1 MPAPSNTRQ
10 NVLLLVAL
18 LFVQLLLMSGSVKG
32 TDGSTLLES
41 WSIRLSSPVV
51 ALARAVGGG
60 ISGMA
65 SGIMD
70 LLGAHS
76 RNAALEAEIGELRAE
91 LRRAR
96 ESSQENVRLRRL
108 LGMREELGASAI
120 AATVVTG
127 KRSGDA
133 EMIVISRGRDDGVA
147 KDLPVVA
154 WGGAVGRV
162 VAVAEGH
169 CKVRLLTDPNSGV
182 GALLQ
187 RNREHGVVFGRGDD
201 RLDLLYVP
209 GFSDVGRGDRVVTSG
224 MDGIFPRGFGIGQVE
239 TIEPQADGGLKIGLE
254 PEVDYGSLE
263 EVLIL
268 LEPPNGGL
276 LAPWRGGEEGL

>member
-18 LFVQLLLMSGSVKG
+18 LFVQLLLMSGSVEG
-32 TDGSTLLES
+32 SDGSTLLES

-51 ALARAVGGG
+51 GLARAVGGG
-60 ISGMA
+60 IGGIA
-65 SGIMD
+65 SGVKD

-76 RNAALEAEIGELRAE
+76 RNASLEAEIEELRAE
-91 LRRAR
+91 LRRSR

-108 LGMREELGASAI
+108 LRMREEMGASAI
-120 AATVVTG
+120 GATVVTG
-127 KRSGDA
+127 KMSGDA
-133 EMIVISRGRDDGVA
+133 EMIVVSRGRVDGVT

-162 VAVAEGH
+162 VAVAPGH
-169 CKVRLLTDPNSGV
+169 SKVRLLTDPNSGV

-187 RNREHGVVFGRGDD
+187 RNRDHGVVVGRGDD
-201 RLDLLYVP
+201 KLDLRYVP

-224 MDGIFPRGFGIGQVE
+224 LDGIFPRGFGIGEVE
-239 TIEPQADGGLKIGLE
+239 TIEPQTDGGLKISLE
-254 PEVDYGSLE
+254 PEVDYSSLE

-268 LEPPNGGL
+268 LEPPSGGL
-276 LAPWRGGEEGL
+276 LPPWEGEEER